1 MFWTVISIAWPLLL
15 LALIVRGQF
24 KEKDIPSPTAPIIVG
39 AVGVLV
45 LLLNTWWLRLTPAVL
60 GYLLASIVIGGGAG
74 YIRARLSRVYV
85 SQATGELVRYGG
97 WAGAG
102 CFVGGLVLHYLAEVL
117 FLPAAPVLA
126 YASALTVNVYIAAT
140 LGVAGVVYRA
150 RARQLMTPWDQT
162 PPQEAL

>member
-39 AVGVLV
+39 AVGVFV
-45 LLLNTWWLRLTPAVL
+45 LLLNIWWLHLTPAVL
-60 GYLLASIVIGGGAG
+60 GYLLVSVVIGGGAG
-74 YIRARLSRVYV
+74 FIRARLARVYA
-85 SQATGELVRYGG
+85 SQATGELVRFGG

-102 CFVGGLVLHYLAEVL
+102 CFIGGLVLHYLAELL

-140 LGVAGVVYRA
+140 LGGAGIIYRA
-150 RARQLMTPWDQT
+150 RARRLMTSWNQT
-162 PPQEAL
+162 PPKELA